1 MPIINWDNRFSIHLT
16 EIDAHHQ
23 HLFALFNR
31 LYDDFIGKADPK
43 TLNALFDELIDYAT
57 YHFSVEERW
66 MRDEGF
72 SELELHQKE
81 HDLFS
86 KRALE
91 MQGDYN
97 AGRRNLSLEVL
108 SFLHN
113 WLARH
118 IQLSDVE
125 FGHFLAAKNKNTPGS
140 GAAGNSSATDPVV
153 PNNSQGSATP

>member
-1 MPIINWDNRFSIHLT
+1 MPIINWDSRFSIHMA

-23 HLFALFNR
+23 HLFVLFNR
-31 LYDDFIGKADPK
+31 LYDDFVGKASAQ

-66 MRDEGF
+66 MHDQGF
-72 SELELHQKE
+72 PELEMHRKE

-86 KRALE
+86 KRVLE
-91 MQGDYN
+91 MQQDYTS
-97 AGRRNLSLEVL
+97 GRRNLTLEIL

-113 WLARH
+113 WLASH

-125 FGHFLAAKNKNTPGS
+125 FGAFYIAKNTPGS
-140 GAAGNSSATDPVV
+140 DAADSSAAADPAV
-153 PNNSQGSATP
+153 PGKSQGSATT